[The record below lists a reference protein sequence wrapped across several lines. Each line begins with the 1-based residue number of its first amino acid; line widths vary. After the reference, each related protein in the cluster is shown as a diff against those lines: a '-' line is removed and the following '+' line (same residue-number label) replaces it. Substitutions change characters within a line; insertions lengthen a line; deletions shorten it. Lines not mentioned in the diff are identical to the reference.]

1 MENFSI
7 ADVATL
13 VGIFILLWTK
23 FFSKSDRQKLIGE
36 NVKLKAEAIKVEA
49 ETNKIEVE
57 TADKYEDV
65 FNKLTVR
72 NEKLMLMNE
81 NLNNII
87 TSYDEKFVKINKRV
101 AELERDNRKLKL
113 QIAKRDAIID
123 CLEIEHRELA
133 QKAIDAGLQ
142 NISLD
147 TNCFSVC
154 DDEDE

>member
-1 MENFSI
+1 MENISI
-7 ADVATL
+7 ADIATL
-13 VGIFILLWTK
+13 VGIVLLIWQK
-23 FFSKSDRQKLIGE
+23 FFSKGDKQKLAGE
-36 NVKLKAEAIKVEA
+36 NDKLKAEAIKVEA
-49 ETNKIEVE
+49 ETSKTEAD
-57 TADKYEDV
+57 TADKYEDA
-65 FNKLTVR
+65 FAKLMAR

-123 CLEIEHRELA
+123 CMEIEHRELA

-147 TNCFSVC
+147 TNCFGVC